1 MIPGINP
8 KMMKQAMKKL
18 GMKQEEIEAEEVI
31 IKSKDKQIVFIN
43 PQVSKINAMG
53 QETFQIIGDYE
64 EQDLEKFN
72 EDDIKTVVEQ
82 TGCSREEA
90 KSALE
95 KEGDL
100 AKAILG
106 LKKD

>member
-8 KMMKQAMKKL
+8 KMMKEAMRKL
-18 GMKQEEIEAEEVI
+18 GMKQEEIDAEEVI
-31 IKSKDKQIVFIN
+31 IKCKEKQIRFVN

-53 QETFQIIGDYE
+53 QETFQIVGEYSE
-64 EQDLEKFN
+64 EGIEGFN

-82 TGCSREEA
+82 TGCTHEEA

-95 KEGDL
+95 EEGDL
-100 AKAILG
+100 AKAIMK

>member
-18 GMKQEEIEAEEVI
+18 GMKQEEIDAEEVV
-31 IKSKDKQIVFIN
+31 IKCKDKQIRFVN
-43 PQVSKINAMG
+43 PEVSKINAMG
-53 QETFQIIGDYE
+53 QETFQIIGDYNE
-64 EQDLEKFN
+64 EEIEGFN

-82 TGCSREEA
+82 TGCTHDEA

-95 KEGDL
+95 EEGDL
-100 AKAILG
+100 AKAIMK